1 MQRAAPSELS
11 QIISEQNKG
20 TFWFKCTSDG
30 VKTNDDFKTNS
41 ITTEKERQ
49 REESEWQSRKKNNRK
64 QLLSFSC

>member
-41 ITTEKERQ
+41 ITTEKERE
-49 REESEWQSRKKNNRK
+49 RGKRVAVEKKNNRK

>member
-49 REESEWQSRKKNNRK
+49 REESEWQSKKKTIEN
-64 QLLSFSC
+64 SC